1 MSNIRP
7 PPRGYNNTSY
17 NNNIP
22 SSSRL
27 RPPMANQGQSNNN
40 LNNNNNVNNPF
51 PSSRQGPQ
59 FSNPNAKIPPPYTNN
74 NQNSTP
80 FTQNNNFNNFN
91 KSESEY
97 KKENQ
102 DERQDSYNNLKNQE
116 IDEEE
121 NYNKKPKTSQKHK
134 TLDSN
139 YNINPNHIP
148 RPNQNDEIYL
158 NNEKLP
164 IYETNIG
171 TAPPHSTSF
180 YSVKETQNSSC
191 RFIRSTLNSVPVS
204 QSLLNET
211 NLLWGLC
218 IQPFAEIPDYEELIP
233 KVQTKETI
241 FRCKQCKS
249 YINNKYNITY
259 SSQNKQVAVCNLCQY
274 ENEFDMEKPGI
285 KNEYFNSDYS
295 NCPELVKPTIDFIA
309 PTNFKSSKP
318 FIPHYLVMIDITEN
332 SYQIGLPSYVI
343 NSVQTNFDS
352 FDNMENSYIG
362 FALYDFKNIYF
373 FYAEKDDIALTIMG
387 DINDPFCPLSMKK
400 LFLNLNE
407 QREQIEKLIERI
419 NTFIDEKN
427 QNLQVVRGNRQISS
441 LTGAAIKAGVDA
453 LMENGGRLMI
463 FTPNPCKHGFG
474 ASSSRS
480 DFNKEKEPQKSNPF
494 YPVHEKFVEIGE
506 KAANNRIVVDQ
517 FIFMSVD
524 YDISTFSL
532 VSNLSGG
539 HIEFY
544 NYSMDPKTVQSMYE
558 KLHYDLTRI
567 LTRPNYYDCKFM
579 LRFSVGI
586 DCVEIL
592 GPFNKKLGEAFQLG
606 GCDPDYCYYY
616 NMRINE
622 DFKKGQRMDI
632 QLVVLFDDNY
642 SNRYLRIFN
651 TSLEATDEVSKIFN
665 NAEVDAVTKA
675 MIYKEISLMF
685 RTDFNNVR
693 KNLEE
698 KIINSFKYYRV
709 KEKNG
714 TGTNQLILP
723 VSIRYLPLYVDSFL
737 KTGILSNHDRSD
749 LTNQIIYIMN
759 KLLREPIYSTTKFLY
774 PKFYR
779 IDNIDKTQTNNSK
792 NIKIENIGMINEQ
805 YNIVQKP
812 LLLRLSKD
820 VIDFD
825 CAYLIDNGCYIY
837 IFVFN
842 CIEGN
847 FYNDIFGVPTF
858 EEAKSLENFVLDE
871 ENQNDI
877 NQRLLNIISQLRK
890 ENSGHFQPVK
900 IFFFE
905 ERGII
910 NPNLTNLLKEDKI
923 EEYDN
928 YPSYLCTIHKEIIA
942 RIS

>member
-7 PPRGYNNTSY
+7 PPRGYNNTY
-17 NNNIP
+17 NNTS

-40 LNNNNNVNNPF
+40 LNKNKNLNNPF
-51 PSSRQGPQ
+51 PSSRQSPQ

-74 NQNSTP
+74 KQNSTP
-80 FTQNNNFNNFN
+80 FTQNNDFNNFN
-91 KSESEY
+91 KSESEH

-102 DERQDSYNNLKNQE
+102 NESQDSYNNIKNQE
-116 IDEEE
+116 RDEEE

-134 TLDSN
+134 TLDSS
-139 YNINPNHIP
+139 YSINPNHIP

-211 NLLWGLC
+211 NLIWGLC

-309 PTNFKSSKP
+309 PSNFKSSKP
-318 FIPHYLVMIDITEN
+318 FIPHYLVMIDISEN

-373 FYAEKDDIALTIMG
+373 FYAEKDDISLTIMG

-400 LFLNLNE
+400 LFLNINE
-407 QREQIEKLIERI
+407 QRGQIEKLIERI

-427 QNLQVVRGNRQISS
+427 QNIQIVRGNRQIST
-441 LTGAAIKAGVDA
+441 LTGSAIKAGVEA

-474 ASSSRS
+474 ASSSRN

-506 KAANNRIVVDQ
+506 KAANNRIVIDK
-517 FIFMSVD
+517 FIFMSVE
-524 YDISTFSL
+524 YDISIFSL
-532 VSNLSGG
+532 VSNLSGR
-539 HIEFY
+539 HIESY
-544 NYSMDPKTVQSMYE
+544 NYLMVL
-558 KLHYDLTRI
+558 KL
-567 LTRPNYYDCKFM
+567 
-579 LRFSVGI
+579 
-586 DCVEIL
+586 
-592 GPFNKKLGEAFQLG
+592 
-606 GCDPDYCYYY
+606 Y
-616 NMRINE
+616 NLWM
-622 DFKKGQRMDI
+622 
-632 QLVVLFDDNY
+632 
-642 SNRYLRIFN
+642 
-651 TSLEATDEVSKIFN
+651 
-665 NAEVDAVTKA
+665 
-675 MIYKEISLMF
+675 
-685 RTDFNNVR
+685 
-693 KNLEE
+693 
-698 KIINSFKYYRV
+698 
-709 KEKNG
+709 
-714 TGTNQLILP
+714 
-723 VSIRYLPLYVDSFL
+723 
-737 KTGILSNHDRSD
+737 
-749 LTNQIIYIMN
+749 
-759 KLLREPIYSTTKFLY
+759 
-774 PKFYR
+774 
-779 IDNIDKTQTNNSK
+779 K
-792 NIKIENIGMINEQ
+792 NIKN
-805 YNIVQKP
+805 
-812 LLLRLSKD
+812 
-820 VIDFD
+820 
-825 CAYLIDNGCYIY
+825 YIM
-837 IFVFN
+837 
-842 CIEGN
+842 
-847 FYNDIFGVPTF
+847 
-858 EEAKSLENFVLDE
+858 S
-871 ENQNDI
+871 
-877 NQRLLNIISQLRK
+877 SQ
-890 ENSGHFQPVK
+890 EF
-900 IFFFE
+900 
-905 ERGII
+905 
-910 NPNLTNLLKEDKI
+910 
-923 EEYDN
+923 
-928 YPSYLCTIHKEIIA
+928 
-942 RIS
+942 